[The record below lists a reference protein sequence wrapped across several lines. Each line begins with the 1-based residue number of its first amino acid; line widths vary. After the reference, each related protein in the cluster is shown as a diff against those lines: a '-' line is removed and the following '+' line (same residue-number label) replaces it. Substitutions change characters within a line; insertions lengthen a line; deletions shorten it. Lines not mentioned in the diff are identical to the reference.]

1 MPKRPIGY
9 EGDWLCIGCLERR
22 LDRMLSRADFKYPD
36 SHNDGCDSDRL
47 LNRLGKNRT
56 ADLIA
61 TIPADLSIPAFLD
74 RRPLQ
79 ELLQE
84 AA

>member
-1 MPKRPIGY
+1 MVHDDVWFAAGMTERPIGY

-22 LDRMLSRADFKYPD
+22 LGRRLTRADFKYPD

-47 LNRLGKNRT
+47 LDRL
-56 ADLIA
+56 AL
-61 TIPADLSIPAFLD
+61 
-74 RRPLQ
+74 
-79 ELLQE
+79 